1 MESVLVCRI
10 ALLFCIVAALSI
22 PVQAQSPAQSY
33 GTISGKV
40 MSDDGPV
47 PFAAVTVSA
56 TGARDRNNGMRNLTS
71 DAEGNF
77 KAEGLRAAAYIVTAS
92 SPGYVAESASLLPS
106 EGLANQTDPPA
117 PTYYRI
123 GDTATIR
130 LIKGGVITGRV
141 LNQMGDPMIG
151 IRVTAQLVIN
161 VQPQRT
167 FAGAGSGETQTD
179 DRGVYRIYGLGA
191 GNYLVSANPTSGPG
205 GQFASQFGAQF
216 PGRPLNPYAGNAPVY
231 HPSGSRGMAS
241 EVMVNC
247 GVESGGIDIQYR
259 PIKGSSISGVVAGS
273 DPGFTV
279 VTLTD
284 KPSGQV
290 VNTAFV
296 APRGGQAR
304 RGPAD
309 GQQGFSIQG
318 VADGEYELSAQGG
331 SPEDSFSA
339 APVKVTVSGADVTGL
354 VLNLKPMAAIR
365 ASVQIE
371 TPIKCNAT
379 RPASLDEQVFSL
391 RPINQPSPPNQP
403 TSVPNPS
410 GAISF
415 GSLSAGKYQLG
426 AVMLDE
432 RYFIRSIA
440 APVKTPARNT
450 AAAQKNPPAMF
461 ELSRNGITLKAG
473 EKLTD
478 IVVAVSEGAASIDGQ
493 VVKAGGTQV
502 TETWRV
508 HLVPA
513 DRELADE
520 VLRYSETS
528 SGVGGNFK
536 FRNIAPGKYLL
547 LAVPATSGDSQAAFH
562 PTDPAARLRLRRAA
576 ETANQPIELQPCGKV
591 GNIQIRSN

>member
-1 MESVLVCRI
+1 MTSMKIFHQTAVMMVC
-10 ALLFCIVAALSI
+10 ALGLLATTN
-22 PVQAQSPAQSY
+22 AQTANPSSRY
-33 GTISGKV
+33 GVITGRV
-40 MSDDGPV
+40 VCEDGPV
-47 PFAAVTVSA
+47 PFASVTVSA
-56 TGARDRNNGMRNLTS
+56 ASGRDRGGSTRNLTT
-71 DAEGNF
+71 DGEGNF
-77 KAEGLRAAAYIVTAS
+77 KADGLPAAAYIITAS
-92 SPGYVAESASLLPS
+92 SPGYVPETASLSTAEAS
-106 EGLANQTDPPA
+106 ESSIEAAQQ
-117 PTYYRI
+117 TYYRI
-123 GDTATIR
+123 GDNVSIR

-141 LNQMGDPMIG
+141 LNQAGDPVIAVRISAQPVGGGSSASGFG
-151 IRVTAQLVIN
+151 I
-161 VQPQRT
+161 
-167 FAGAGSGETQTD
+167 SGREAQTD
-179 DRGVYRIYGLGA
+179 DRGIYRIYGLSA
-191 GNYLVSANPTSGPG
+191 GNYVVSANPGSAG
-205 GQFASQFGAQF
+205 GQF
-216 PGRPLNPYAGNAPVY
+216 PGRPQSPFAGNAPVY
-231 HPSGSRGMAS
+231 HPSGSRGMAA
-241 EVMVNC
+241 EVTVNA
-247 GVESGGIDIQYR
+247 GIETTGIDIQYR
-259 PIKGSSISGVVAGS
+259 SIRGASISGTIAGAETAVG
-273 DPGFTV
+273 GFTI

-284 KPSGQV
+284 KASGQA

-296 APRGGQAR
+296 MPRGAAAR
-304 RGPAD
+304 RGTPEGPAA
-309 GQQGFSIQG
+309 FSMTG
-318 VADGEYELSAQGG
+318 VADGEYELSALSNFAGETA
-331 SPEDSFSA
+331 SS
-339 APVKVTVSGADVTGL
+339 APVRVMVGGADVAGIILT
-354 VLNLKPMAAIR
+354 LKPMAAIR

-379 RPASLDEQVFSL
+379 RPASLEEQVFSL

-415 GSLSAGKYQLG
+415 GGLSAGKYQLG

-440 APVKTPARNT
+440 APVKTAARST

-478 IVVAVSEGAASIDGQ
+478 IVVAVSEGAASIDGK
-493 VVKAGGTQV
+493 VVKAGGAQV
-502 TETWRV
+502 AETWRV

-528 SGVGGNFK
+528 SGVGGVRGNFK

-547 LAVPATSGDSQAAFH
+547 LALPATSGDSQATVH

-576 ETANQPIELQPCGKV
+576 ETANNPIELQPCGKV

>member
-1 MESVLVCRI
+1 MAR
-10 ALLFCIVAALSI
+10 FH
-22 PVQAQSPAQSY
+22 SPALQY
-33 GTISGKV
+33 R
-40 MSDDGPV
+40 P
-47 PFAAVTVSA
+47 PA
-56 TGARDRNNGMRNLTS
+56 ARDRSSGMRNLTT
-71 DAEGNF
+71 DGEGNF
-77 KAEGLRAAAYIVTAS
+77 KAEGLPAAAYIVTAS
-92 SPGYVAESASLLPS
+92 SPGYVPESASLLPS

-123 GDTATIR
+123 GDTVTIR

-151 IRVTAQLVIN
+151 IRVTAQPVIN
-161 VQPQRT
+161 VQPQRP
-167 FAGAGSGETQTD
+167 FAGAGSGEAQTD

-205 GQFASQFGAQF
+205 QFGQFASQFGAQF

-241 EVMVNC
+241 EVTVNC

-296 APRGGQAR
+296 APRGGQGR

-391 RPINQPSPPNQP
+391 RPINQPSPTEP
-403 TSVPNPS
+403 
-410 GAISF
+410 AHF
-415 GSLSAGKYQLG
+415 GSQPIR
-426 AVMLDE
+426 
-432 RYFIRSIA
+432 RYFVQE
-440 APVKTPARNT
+440 P
-450 AAAQKNPPAMF
+450 
-461 ELSRNGITLKAG
+461 
-473 EKLTD
+473 
-478 IVVAVSEGAASIDGQ
+478 
-493 VVKAGGTQV
+493 
-502 TETWRV
+502 
-508 HLVPA
+508 
-513 DRELADE
+513 
-520 VLRYSETS
+520 
-528 SGVGGNFK
+528 
-536 FRNIAPGKYLL
+536 
-547 LAVPATSGDSQAAFH
+547 
-562 PTDPAARLRLRRAA
+562 LRR
-576 ETANQPIELQPCGKV
+576 KV
-591 GNIQIRSN
+591 SARSSHAR